1 MDIVIALLIGAV
13 AGYVAG
19 SLMGGKGGLVRNIIV
34 GVLGGFVG
42 GWLFPKLGLNLAITD
57 NGYLNTGIIATAG
70 AVVLLF
76 VAQILGK

>member
-1 MDIVIALLIGAV
+1 MNIVIALLIGAV

-19 SLMGGKGGLVRNIIV
+19 ALMGGKGGLVRNIIV
-34 GVLGGFVG
+34 GLLGGLIG

-57 NGYLNTGIIATAG
+57 NGLVNTGIVATAG

-76 VAQILGK
+76 VAQILSK